1 MRVSLRRFK
10 VSTGRSP
17 VEALRDLVADPDRP
31 NLAGSQRNLTR
42 SMGWTYMLDP
52 MVSRANDLNV
62 KHVNALFHDTMT
74 IMDAIEEKA
83 SKLLVEYTKKRI
95 IDKIKN
101 KEAKGV
107 LQDKITTLLTKD
119 ENRRAAMD
127 TSASVAFAPCVV
139 LDPYMLMLRMM
150 SRAADPNIGRLSY
163 TVNVLIGALNF
174 WHPASHANNSI
185 VLQALCNVVDYPK
198 TGASIPAVYLSTA
211 NNSTSTL
218 YLTAHSLWDCP
229 NPVLNPQNEEIFD
242 CLVLSLT
249 LASIFGIESLDIDFS
264 DEHKRLLKKLRDD
277 HQKKLKAYQKDN
289 KDDDPSMVLQRL
301 YKNVGVFLDQNRHV
315 LEEISTIP
323 KGEGERKKANG
334 AFAGSAAGTHTV
346 ESLQAQIQSRS
357 STLTGPSS
365 PPKES
370 KRRVGKSGS
379 QQAADHMPPSPDE
392 KDAVVKLVGKSDQ
405 LLSLVVT
412 VVSAKTTKGKFT
424 KKELE
429 APKIREIMN
438 SLAMFAPKSKF
449 PNSDAKVIAKALLDV
464 KDLRN
469 SIAQVPWISN
479 GECEQLQKTGFET
492 LVVNKDLVT
501 SKEYRNLLKDIAAIS

>member
-1 MRVSLRRFK
+1 MRTTASYCRHCVTSSTTRRL
-10 VSTGRSP
+10 GR
-17 VEALRDLVADPDRP
+17 
-31 NLAGSQRNLTR
+31 R
-42 SMGWTYMLDP
+42 SRQCTCRL
-52 MVSRANDLNV
+52 
-62 KHVNALFHDTMT
+62 
-74 IMDAIEEKA
+74 
-83 SKLLVEYTKKRI
+83 RI
-95 IDKIKN
+95 IQP
-101 KEAKGV
+101 A
-107 LQDKITTLLTKD
+107 
-119 ENRRAAMD
+119 RC
-127 TSASVAFAPCVV
+127 TSQHIAS
-139 LDPYMLMLRMM
+139 
-150 SRAADPNIGRLSY
+150 G
-163 TVNVLIGALNF
+163 T
-174 WHPASHANNSI
+174 
-185 VLQALCNVVDYPK
+185 
-198 TGASIPAVYLSTA
+198 
-211 NNSTSTL
+211 
-218 YLTAHSLWDCP
+218 
-229 NPVLNPQNEEIFD
+229 VLNPQNEEIFD

-315 LEEISTIP
+315 LEKISTIP